1 MYSYST
7 VWYYMLTNLLG
18 LPYANNRGGG
28 RVSVFALVGGSTG
41 GSVSGYLG
49 GLGIDVRKG
58 ERWVYWYYHCCD
70 LLYSI
75 YCRGSDVVEVGYQY
89 AMIVLLAGLGW
100 AGLGCFFYEMRVLFE
115 RL

>member
-18 LPYANNRGGG
+18 LPVCKQPGGQA
-28 RVSVFALVGGSTG
+28 SVFALVGGSTG
-41 GSVSGYLG
+41 GGGSGYLG
-49 GLGIDVRKG
+49 GLEIDVRKG

-70 LLYSI
+70 LLSSI

-100 AGLGCFFYEMRVLFE
+100 LGMFL
-115 RL
+115 L